1 MLLNSATIVTAAF
14 HVFKAALEKEFPGT
28 YFASENLCGSI
39 LSLGSLLLNEF
50 LFPQVSIFDGWG
62 LTLRGSVPYC
72 SRVGIS

>member
-1 MLLNSATIVTAAF
+1 MLLNSATIVTEAF

-50 LFPQVSIFDGWG
+50 LFP
-62 LTLRGSVPYC
+62 
-72 SRVGIS
+72 